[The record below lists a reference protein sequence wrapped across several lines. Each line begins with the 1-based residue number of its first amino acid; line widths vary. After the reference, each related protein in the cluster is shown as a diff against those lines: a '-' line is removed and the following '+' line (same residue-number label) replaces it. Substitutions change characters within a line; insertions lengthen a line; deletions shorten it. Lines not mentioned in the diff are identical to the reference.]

1 MSTFRGGAS
10 DTLVPDALD
19 PVARRMPP
27 APRGAADIRVLRVP
41 IPTRWSLIHSAAR
54 LANAASVGIS
64 NKKLL
69 RTASKQIIG
78 SSAAALPFAS
88 HGVMKM
94 LTLMVIP
101 IVYDDYYDGIS
112 LSFQFQIQVCSSV
125 VLGNLIKYTHYT
137 EVFKTS
143 SASPL

>member
-1 MSTFRGGAS
+1 MRLIRSPAECHLRRAARRTFGFCAFRFRPDGAS
-10 DTLVPDALD
+10 STRPLALLK
-19 PVARRMPP
+19 
-27 APRGAADIRVLRVP
+27 I
-41 IPTRWSLIHSAAR
+41 
-54 LANAASVGIS
+54 AASVGIS